1 MRDVIVVRDNVA
13 EGAAETLYIDVYDS
27 STTGRAGLHAV
38 PSGLSSPC
46 SPAPSPMTARA
57 ARSSS
62 VSLLS
67 SFRSLSAAGRPSS
80 SMSGSP
86 AGLRLS
92 FTVEWSTAPGTA
104 QTDGSTP
111 DYEPASRGSA
121 DRRLG
126 VPHPVPA
133 TSTASSA
140 LRLSLVPDPC
150 CRWAGEGSRSP
161 VPWFDPEPVRLVPR
175 CVGTATSPLER
186 RAYPSSGFVVQG
198 HAWPPALTGL
208 AVGICDVA
216 QSILP
221 AGGVAG
227 PSLVF
232 ADPHIFWSYLGCG
245 NPVLQ
250 GSYSSRCSAS
260 MLLHGHQ
267 LSCNRLLRGNL

>member
-1 MRDVIVVRDNVA
+1 MA
-13 EGAAETLYIDVYDS
+13 HPS
-27 STTGRAGLHAV
+27 AV
-38 PSGLSSPC
+38 HSRPAMLILRSMIWTSP
-46 SPAPSPMTARA
+46 P
-57 ARSSS
+57 
-62 VSLLS
+62 
-67 SFRSLSAAGRPSS
+67 
-80 SMSGSP
+80 
-86 AGLRLS
+86 
-92 FTVEWSTAPGTA
+92 TA
-104 QTDGSTP
+104 QHFLVADAVNLG
-111 DYEPASRGSA
+111 RGSA

-161 VPWFDPEPVRLVPR
+161 VRWFDPEPVRLVPR

-186 RAYPSSGFVVQG
+186 RPYPSSGFVVQG

-227 PSLVF
+227 PSLIF
-232 ADPHIFWSYLGCG
+232 ADPHIFGRTWVAE

-250 GSYSSRCSAS
+250 GSSSS
-260 MLLHGHQ
+260 
-267 LSCNRLLRGNL
+267 